1 MAEIKASCF
10 QPLFSKKV
18 LNDVKRP
25 NSFHFSKKRRLV
37 LFLAGFPALEK
48 QLLKAIKTF
57 PFSLLRCLSG
67 FFSKKACQI
76 NLLFAAASKSFSVRS
91 MRNQKFSAREKVLD
105 TSLVSSNYWHAKV
118 PGYSGLSQALFGR
131 KRFIIYLMR
140 KSRRCYFLRC
150 LQC

>member
-25 NSFHFSKKRRLV
+25 NSFHFSKRETTTCIIPSQFRAV
-37 LFLAGFPALEK
+37 EK

-57 PFSLLRCLSG
+57 PFSLLRCLLG

-76 NLLFAAASKSFSVRS
+76 NLLFAASKSFSVRS

-140 KSRRCYFLRC
+140 KSRRCYFLR
-150 LQC
+150 

>member
-1 MAEIKASCF
+1 MTSRDQTAFTRETTTCIIPSQFRA
-10 QPLFSKKV
+10 V
-18 LNDVKRP
+18 
-25 NSFHFSKKRRLV
+25 
-37 LFLAGFPALEK
+37 EK

-57 PFSLLRCLSG
+57 PFSLLRCLLG

-76 NLLFAAASKSFSVRS
+76 NLLFAVPSKSFSVRS

-140 KSRRCYFLRC
+140 KSRRCYFLR
-150 LQC
+150 